1 MRNVLQDRISRK
13 VSGPGVN
20 INCLGSALTAEG
32 EDAVKAFFVYGGNP
46 VGSVC
51 DQKAILKGLMR
62 EDLFTVVHERF
73 LTDTARYADILLP
86 AVFFR
91 RADRLFQGIWLSD
104 L

>member
-1 MRNVLQDRISRK
+1 MDAKRVTRPDFRK

-73 LTDTARYADILLP
+73 LTDTAAMQIS
-86 AVFFR
+86 FFR
-91 RADRLFQGIWLSD
+91 QSFP
-104 L
+104 

>member
-1 MRNVLQDRISRK
+1 M
-13 VSGPGVN
+13 
-20 INCLGSALTAEG
+20 
-32 EDAVKAFFVYGGNP
+32 KAFFVYGGNP

-86 AVFFR
+86 AVFSSVLTI
-91 RADRLFQGIWLSD
+91 RLCFAVVPRLNNAAGVSFAFPPLHNP
-104 L
+104 